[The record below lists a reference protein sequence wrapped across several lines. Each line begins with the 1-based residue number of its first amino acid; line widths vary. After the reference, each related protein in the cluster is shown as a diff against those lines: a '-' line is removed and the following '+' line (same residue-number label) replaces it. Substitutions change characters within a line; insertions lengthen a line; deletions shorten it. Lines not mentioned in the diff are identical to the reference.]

1 MGESA
6 EKVREFYRRQGEERE
21 RARLMKL
28 LKEMQVTAL
37 STETDKGKQT
47 AWVLENA
54 MVLMK
59 GQSNV

>member
-21 RARLMKL
+21 RARLIEL
-28 LKEMQVTAL
+28 LNEMQVTAL
-37 STETDKGKQT
+37 STQTDKGKQT